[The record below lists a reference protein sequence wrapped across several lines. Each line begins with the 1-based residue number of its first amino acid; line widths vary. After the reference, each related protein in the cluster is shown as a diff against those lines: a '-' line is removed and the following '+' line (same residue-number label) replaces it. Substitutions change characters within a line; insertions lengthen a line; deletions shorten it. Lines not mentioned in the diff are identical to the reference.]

1 LVSEQRLDET
11 GTPSFRTSGED
22 FCLAL
27 YLTESQVRSLLT
39 MPLALEGVEDS
50 FRRLANGS
58 AMVHPRR
65 RVHIPGQQ
73 ALMNYMAGADGTSGY
88 MGLKIYTVSRTQL
101 RFLVLLFETAT
112 GDLAAI
118 IEADYLGQLRTG
130 AASGVATRHMARED
144 AHDLAVIGTGLQA
157 RTQVQAIAAVRK
169 LRRIRVLGRDPEKRA
184 RFAREIES
192 LIAVRTEAVDT
203 AEKAVRDADI
213 IVTATASAKPVLEGA
228 WISPGAHVN
237 AIGSN
242 FPNKSEL
249 DQAAVNRAS
258 IVAVDSLEQSQI
270 ESGELI
276 LAFGSDPKRW
286 QTVVELSQIVAGRA
300 AGRTNP
306 DQITLFKSNG
316 IATEDIVVG
325 GRLYELAKARG
336 VGTTV
341 SLWGE
346 AIRNDVS
353 R

>member
-1 LVSEQRLDET
+1 M
-11 GTPSFRTSGED
+11 
-22 FCLAL
+22 AL

-39 MPLALEGVEDS
+39 MSLALEGVEDS
-50 FRRLANGS
+50 FRRLAGGS

-65 RVHIPGQQ
+65 RLHIPGQQ
-73 ALMNYMAGADGTSGY
+73 ALMNYMAAADGTGGY

-101 RFLVLLFETAT
+101 RFLVLLFETTT
-112 GDLAAI
+112 GELAAM

-144 AHDLAVIGTGLQA
+144 AHDLGVIGTGSQA

-169 LRRIRVLGRDPEKRA
+169 LSRIRVFGRDPEKRA
-184 RFAREIES
+184 RFAKEIEG
-192 LIAVRTEAVDT
+192 LVRVRTEAVDS
-203 AEKAVRDADI
+203 AEKAARDADI
-213 IVTATASAKPVLEGA
+213 IVTATTSAKPVLEGA

-249 DQAAVNRAS
+249 DEAAVNHTS
-258 IVAVDSLEQSQI
+258 IIAVDSLEQSQI

-276 LAFGSDPKRW
+276 LAFGADRKRW
-286 QTVVELSQIVAGRA
+286 ESVVELSQIVAGHV

-306 DQITLFKSNG
+306 HQITLFKSNG

-325 GRLYELAKARG
+325 GRLYELAKTRG
-336 VGTTV
+336 VGSTV
-341 SLWGE
+341 SLWEE
-346 AIRNDVS
+346 AIRKDVN